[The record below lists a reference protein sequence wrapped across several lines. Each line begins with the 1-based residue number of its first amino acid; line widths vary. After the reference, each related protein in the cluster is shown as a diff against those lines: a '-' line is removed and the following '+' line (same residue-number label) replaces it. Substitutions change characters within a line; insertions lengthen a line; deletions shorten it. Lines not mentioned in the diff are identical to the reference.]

1 MESTS
6 SALSEKWKEVKVETK
21 EQSAKLYAWSDTNY
35 NEIKQ
40 NLAEFKQPS
49 EENSK
54 LLASVTYHQLD
65 TFRQLCPDSIL
76 SSFYSSLNPKFMKDK
91 GFTDGDGGG
100 RSGSF
105 FFFSHDKRLILKTIS
120 EDELQF
126 YLQNLNAFTHHLLNK
141 KSSLLAKIFGVFTI
155 EASYQDKSETF
166 YAMIM
171 ENTVQ
176 PVGKIKY
183 SFDLKGSLVD
193 RKTKQDASTLKD

>member
-40 NLAEFKQPS
+40 KLAELKQPS

-65 TFRQLCPDSIL
+65 IFRQLCPDSIL
-76 SSFYSSLNPKFMKDK
+76 SSFYSSLNPKFMKDE

-105 FFFSHDKRLILKTIS
+105 FFFSHDKKLILKTIS
-120 EDELQF
+120 EDEL
-126 YLQNLNAFTHHLLNK
+126 
-141 KSSLLAKIFGVFTI
+141 
-155 EASYQDKSETF
+155 
-166 YAMIM
+166 
-171 ENTVQ
+171 
-176 PVGKIKY
+176 
-183 SFDLKGSLVD
+183 
-193 RKTKQDASTLKD
+193 